1 MARRLTS
8 VVLMSALLLVVVVS
22 MCAPGGADAAR
33 LLGTEVD
40 AAVAV
45 AVTVPS
51 FAMGRLQVHEEMTT
65 TTTTTTLRV
74 PVPGDDEAGEDGS
87 GVASASKRLSPGGP
101 DPQHH

>member
-1 MARRLTS
+1 MARCLTCS

-45 AVTVPS
+45 AVPPL
-51 FAMGRLQVHEEMTT
+51 AMGRLQAHEEMTT
-65 TTTTTTLRV
+65 TTLQVPVPV
-74 PVPGDDEAGEDGS
+74 PVPGDGEARG
-87 GVASASKRLSPGGP
+87 ASKRLSPGGP

>member
-1 MARRLTS
+1 MARCLTCS

-45 AVTVPS
+45 AVPPL
-51 FAMGRLQVHEEMTT
+51 AMGRLQAHEEMTT
-65 TTTTTTLRV
+65 TALQV
-74 PVPGDDEAGEDGS
+74 PVPGDVEAGEDGS
-87 GVASASKRLSPGGP
+87 GAAASERLSRGGP

>member
-1 MARRLTS
+1 
-8 VVLMSALLLVVVVS
+8 MSALLLVVVVS

-45 AVTVPS
+45 AVPPL
-51 FAMGRLQVHEEMTT
+51 AMGRLQAHEEMTT
-65 TTTTTTLRV
+65 TTLQVPVPV
-74 PVPGDDEAGEDGS
+74 PVPGDGEARG
-87 GVASASKRLSPGGP
+87 ASKRLSPGGP

>member
-1 MARRLTS
+1 
-8 VVLMSALLLVVVVS
+8 MSALLLVVVVS

-45 AVTVPS
+45 AVPPL
-51 FAMGRLQVHEEMTT
+51 AMGRLQAHEEMTT
-65 TTTTTTLRV
+65 TTLQV
-74 PVPGDDEAGEDGS
+74 PVPGDGEARG
-87 GVASASKRLSPGGP
+87 ASKRLSPGGP